1 MEKPAE
7 RQLDSVEHEDLTHDI
22 DQKLEAGEVV
32 QMRSELDN
40 MQPYRA
46 AFVYWRVSL
55 ICIAAAFCGAMDGYR
70 KSFRI
75 SRAGGRHANPCRGSD
90 GRLDRFEQGFHPTH
104 VKRRR
109 KAQPHPRL
117 CLGRHAVDR

>member
-1 MEKPAE
+1 MEQSAVMEKPAE

-70 KSFRI
+70 AFL
-75 SRAGGRHANPCRGSD
+75 PPVMCR
-90 GRLDRFEQGFHPTH
+90 Q
-104 VKRRR
+104 
-109 KAQPHPRL
+109 
-117 CLGRHAVDR
+117 C